1 MPHERTGC
9 GCANRH
15 LAGVN
20 RSVEKST
27 SALGCPKTALVFSL
41 QSGQRKSLGYINLL
55 QPLDHLA
62 ALKAQRREPVE
73 GNEILLN

>member
-1 MPHERTGC
+1 
-9 GCANRH
+9 
-15 LAGVN
+15 
-20 RSVEKST
+20 
-27 SALGCPKTALVFSL
+27 LGCPKTALVFSL